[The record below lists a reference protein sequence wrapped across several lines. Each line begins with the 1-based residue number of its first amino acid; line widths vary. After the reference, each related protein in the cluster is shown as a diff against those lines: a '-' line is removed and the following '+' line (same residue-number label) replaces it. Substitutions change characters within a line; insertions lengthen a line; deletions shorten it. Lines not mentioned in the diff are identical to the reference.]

1 MQEHFENLFTRA
13 QTSSSKG
20 KYWSKLDPET
30 QALIQSFLDQAKL
43 SDKSKQSYK
52 SYLSKALVETELKL
66 TSDQVSAVK
75 LFQAWLE
82 NQS

>member
-1 MQEHFENLFTRA
+1 MSDQFENLFARA

-30 QALIQSFLDQAKL
+30 QSLITEFLDQAKL

-52 SYLSKALVETELKL
+52 SYLSKAIVEPESL
-66 TSDQVSAVK
+66 TRDQKSAIK
-75 LFQAWLE
+75 LFETWLKK
-82 NQS
+82 

>member
-1 MQEHFENLFTRA
+1 MSDQFENLFARA

-30 QALIQSFLDQAKL
+30 QSLITEFLDQAKL

-52 SYLSKALVETELKL
+52 SYLSKALVETEAKL
-66 TSDQVSAVK
+66 TSDQISAVK
-75 LFQAWLE
+75 LFEAWLK
-82 NQS
+82 S